1 MERGTPL
8 AGPRMLLK
16 RLRDTM
22 ARGGSPEETLGEVVR
37 LVANEM
43 VAEVCSIYL
52 LRAGEVLELFATQGL
67 NPSAVHRTRLRVGE
81 GLVGDIAA
89 HARPLALADAQA
101 HPNFAYRPET
111 GEEIYR
117 SLMGVPILRGGRV
130 IGVLVVQNRTA
141 RQYTEEEIE
150 ALETTAMVVA
160 ELVASG
166 DLIPRSE
173 SRPTE
178 GIGLLPTRL

>member
-1 MERGTPL
+1 
-8 AGPRMLLK
+8 MLLK

-22 ARGGSPEETLGEVVR
+22 ARAESIEDPLGEVVR

-89 HARPLALADAQA
+89 HGRPLAAWRACACAIDRSFVVIRLK
-101 HPNFAYRPET
+101 HPA
-111 GEEIYR
+111 
-117 SLMGVPILRGGRV
+117 V
-130 IGVLVVQNRTA
+130 
-141 RQYTEEEIE
+141 
-150 ALETTAMVVA
+150 
-160 ELVASG
+160 
-166 DLIPRSE
+166 
-173 SRPTE
+173 
-178 GIGLLPTRL
+178 

>member
-1 MERGTPL
+1 MIETGGSVSAIR
-8 AGPRMLLK
+8 RLLR
-16 RLRDTM
+16 RLRDIM
-22 ARGGSPEETLGEVVR
+22 AGSGSAQERLDRIVRVV
-37 LVANEM
+37 AAEM
-43 VAEVCSIYL
+43 VAEVCSAYIM
-52 LRAGEVLELFATQGL
+52 RAGEVLELFATEGL
-67 NPSAVHRTRLRVGE
+67 RPEAVHRTRLRVGE
-81 GLVGDIAA
+81 GLVGDIAS

-111 GEEIYR
+111 GEEAYR

-166 DLIPRSE
+166 DLVPRAE
-173 SRPTE
+173 TRPT
-178 GIGLLPTRL
+178 